1 MRAPY
6 LLAATALLGLS
17 NAAPQNAA
25 TTSSSSAAA
34 SSTASSS
41 TSSNATTTSSG
52 ATSTCTGNTA
62 DDRTVWCDYDI
73 STDYYNDGPDT
84 GVTREYYFV
93 VSDVTVSPDGVSRS
107 AMAVNES
114 IPGPTIFADWGDVV
128 RVTVLNNLTSSGNG
142 SSIHWHGVRQ
152 NYTNQNDGVVSIT
165 QCPTAPGEEYTYEW
179 KATQYGSS
187 WYHSHIGLQAWEGVF
202 GGIVINGPA
211 TASYDEDLGMLF
223 LNDWDHSTVD
233 ELYDEAQSSGPPTL
247 DTGLINGT
255 NIYNDSGTVTGERWE
270 TSLTEGTS
278 YRLRLVNA
286 AIDTHFK
293 FMIDN
298 HTLTVIAMDL
308 VPIEPYETTVLDIA
322 MGQRYDVIVTADQA
336 SVASDFW
343 LRAIPQSACSDNDN
357 TDDIK
362 GIIHYGSST
371 DTPSTSAYDYTDACV
386 DEDSSD
392 LVPYVSKT
400 ATSGTSLAEAV
411 TVAYNSDSLF
421 RWYMN
426 ETSMEVEWEN
436 PTLLQ
441 VYNDNLTFTDTSGVV
456 QLDTADQWYFFV
468 IETDNA
474 VPHPIHLHGHDFFIL
489 AAGTGSYSDNVTL
502 TLDNPPRRDTA
513 MLDSSGYLVLAF
525 ETDNP
530 GAWLMHCHIG
540 WHTSEGFALQI
551 LERYTEIQDSLIDYD
566 TLNSTCSAWTTYAEA
581 NSVEE
586 EDSGV

>member
-1 MRAPY
+1 MRSSF
-6 LLAATALLGLS
+6 LLAASALLGFS
-17 NAAPQNAA
+17 AAAPQ
-25 TTSSSSAAA
+25 AAA
-34 SSTASSS
+34 SASASVSTNSTSTA
-41 TSSNATTTSSG
+41 TSSA
-52 ATSTCTGNTA
+52 ATSTCSGNTA
-62 DDRTVWCDYDI
+62 DDRTTWCDYDI

-84 GVTREYYFV
+84 GVVREYWFV

-107 AMAVNES
+107 AMAVNGS
-114 IPGPTIFADWGDVV
+114 IPGPTIFADWGDTV
-128 RVTVLNNLTSSGNG
+128 RVHVTNDLTTSGNG
-142 SSIHWHGVRQ
+142 SSIHWHGMRQ

-165 QCPTAPGEEYTYEW
+165 QCPIAVGESYTYEW

-202 GGIVINGPA
+202 GGIIVNGPA
-211 TASYDEDLGMLF
+211 TSNYDEDLGMIF

-233 ELYDEAQSSGPPTL
+233 ELYASAQASGPPTL

-255 NIYNDSGTVTGERWE
+255 NTYNDSGTVTGSRFEVN
-270 TSLTEGTS
+270 LTEGTS
-278 YRLRLVNA
+278 YRMRLVNG

-298 HTLTVIAMDL
+298 HTMTVMAMDL

-322 MGQRYDVIVTADQA
+322 MGQRYDIVVTADQA

-343 LRAIPQSACSDNDN
+343 MRAIPQSACSDNDN
-357 TDDIK
+357 SDDIK
-362 GIIHYGSST
+362 GIVHYGSST
-371 DTPSTSAYDYTDACV
+371 DTPTTSAYDYTDACV

-411 TVAYNSDSLF
+411 TVGQNSENLF

-426 ETSMEVEWEN
+426 STSMQVDWAD

-441 VYNDNLTFTDTSGVV
+441 VYNDDLDFTNTSGVV
-456 QLDTADQWYFFV
+456 QLDTADEWYFFV

-489 AAGTGSYSDNVTL
+489 AAGTGSYEEGTTTL
-502 TLDNPPRRDTA
+502 SLDNPPRRDTA
-513 MLDSSGYLVLAF
+513 TLDASGYLVIAF

-551 LERYTEIQDSLIDYD
+551 LERYTEVQDSLIDSD
-566 TLNSTCSAWTTYAEA
+566 TLNSTCSAWSTYAEA
-581 NSVEE
+581 NSVEVD
-586 EDSGV
+586 DSGV

>member
-1 MRAPY
+1 MRASY
-6 LLAATALLGLS
+6 LSAAAFLGLS
-17 NAAPQNAA
+17 AAAPQAA
-25 TTSSSSAAA
+25 STSSSSASANA
-34 SSTASSS
+34 SS
-41 TSSNATTTSSG
+41 TSSA

-93 VSDVTVSPDGVSRS
+93 VSDVTVSPDGISRS
-107 AMAVNES
+107 AMAVNGS
-114 IPGPTIFADWGDVV
+114 IPGPTIFADWGDTVK
-128 RVTVLNNLTSSGNG
+128 VTVYNDLTTSGNG
-142 SSIHWHGVRQ
+142 SSIHWHGIRQ

-165 QCPTAPGEEYTYEW
+165 QCPIAVGETYTYEW

-202 GGIVINGPA
+202 GGIIINGPA
-211 TASYDEDLGMLF
+211 TANYDEDLGIMF

-233 ELYDEAQSSGPPTL
+233 ELYDSAQSSGPPTL

-255 NIYNDSGTVTGERWE
+255 NIYNDSGTVTGSRWE
-270 TSLTEGTS
+270 ASLTEGTS

-286 AIDTHFK
+286 AVDSHFK
-293 FMIDN
+293 FSIDN
-298 HTLTVIAMDL
+298 HTLQVIAMDL
-308 VPIEPYETTVLDIA
+308 VPIEPYETTVLDIG

-343 LRAIPQSACSDNDN
+343 LRAIPQTACSDNDN
-357 TDDIK
+357 ADDIK

-371 DTPSTSAYDYTDACV
+371 GTPETTAYDYTDACV

-411 TVAYNSDSLF
+411 SVGYNSDNLF

-474 VPHPIHLHGHDFFIL
+474 VPHPIHLHGHDFFVL
-489 AAGTGSYSDNVTL
+489 AAGTGSYSSDVTL

-566 TLNSTCSAWTTYAEA
+566 VLNDTCSTWSTYSEA
-581 NSVEE
+581 NSIEE